1 MSLVGPDQPLGTSL
15 TDDTAIQCS
24 PQGEPVHAQASP
36 SPQSH
41 WSAGRY
47 GSGRCHRRR
56 RSCAGSP
63 AQARAKVYLTTSVTQ
78 WTHYQPNLHSH
89 AGTLYAGRNYFYCW
103 TGGDWYQNNG
113 HTSGAWLRTDDDTG
127 HTNVYVNMVNLSDAD
142 FWRAQD
148 LLPQC

>member
-1 MSLVGPDQPLGTSL
+1 MRKHRLRNSVIGVLAATGLVGIACT
-15 TDDTAIQCS
+15 
-24 PQGEPVHAQASP
+24 
-36 SPQSH
+36 
-41 WSAGRY
+41 
-47 GSGRCHRRR
+47 
-56 RSCAGSP
+56 SP
-63 AQARAKVYLTTSVTQ
+63 AQAASAQARSKVYLTTSVTQ

-103 TGGDWYQNNG
+103 TAGDWYSNNG
-113 HTSGAWLRTDDDTG
+113 HVSGAWLRTDDDTG